1 MKYRVGDIVKLDLE
15 IQSVITPYLVACPYV
30 RVLEAYE
37 WEATDPYARPKGY
50 VKAVFS
56 NWEEG
61 TRIDNINYFLNMKG
75 SVLHEARS

>member
-30 RVLEAYE
+30 RVIEAYDYE
-37 WEATDPYARPKGY
+37 PTDLYARPKGY
-50 VKAVFS
+50 VRAVFS

-61 TRIDNINYFLNMKG
+61 TRWPSISKINESK
-75 SVLHEARS
+75 RDQ